1 MYYGCTKE
9 VQDKATRSFIKQYR
23 DAAALYPQI
32 KNVIQEFDGKVF
44 NKRLQTALQDRTGA
58 RVYVENRPNMID
70 IHIYGSRGE
79 WVTLAILLKD
89 DMEAGKRI
97 NAGKLIESLTDHRT
111 HLLKKAAEY
120 EEQIEQIEQVKEQIR
135 QIDKQLKAVLAPFD
149 CTIRD
154 IYGINKRLY

>member
-9 VQDKATRSFIKQYR
+9 EQDKATRSFIKQYR

-79 WVTLAILLKD
+79 WVTLAVLLKD

-97 NAGKLIESLTDHRT
+97 NAGKLIESLTERRAGM
-111 HLLKKAAEY
+111 LRKAADY
-120 EEQIEQIEQVKEQIR
+120 EKQIEQVEQVKEQIR
-135 QIDKQLKAVLAPFD
+135 QLDSRLKAILEPFD
-149 CTIRD
+149 YTIRD
-154 IYGINKRLY
+154 IYGINKRMY